1 MNRKRKEEAQARK
14 AVEAKRL
21 AACRALYCYTVAAP
35 GCDFCARH
43 WASLEDHHRAAYARC
58 ETTAQVLA
66 ARSNAVRFI
75 AVNEGPVG

>member
-1 MNRKRKEEAQARK
+1 MNRKRQEEANARK

-21 AACRALYCYTVAAP
+21 AACRALYCFTVAAP
-35 GCDFCARH
+35 GCDFCPKH
-43 WASLEDHHRAAYARC
+43 WASLEEHHRKAYDAAG
-58 ETTAQVLA
+58 TTAQVLT